1 MYYTIK
7 KSTGKEIG
15 SVFPQVTCLTQE
27 LAHSIKF
34 TEFVNF
40 DTELLFALQP
50 GAILT
55 DVLSQAAISANG
67 LLISQRLKVL
77 LDKFQLMPH
86 KFYRTAIVTME
97 GQKIYYWLH
106 FVDNSYKDKID
117 YDRSVFYWT
126 KSTFKKD
133 IIKLASYD
141 EYLELKKQNG
151 ILWGVKAEK
160 IELNQFFDKHLD
172 MFSCLPFDL
181 GIYISAKLYD
191 VLLQEKI
198 TGINIKES
206 ELLN

>member
-15 SVFPQVTCLTQE
+15 SVFPQVSCLTQE

-40 DTELLFALQP
+40 DTELLFVLQP
-50 GAILT
+50 GAKLT

-67 LLISQRLKVL
+67 LLISHRFKVL
-77 LDKFQLMPH
+77 LDKFQLMQH
-86 KFYRTAIVTME
+86 KFYRTTIITTE
-97 GQKIYYWLH
+97 SQEIYYWLH
-106 FVDNSYKDKID
+106 FVDTSYKNKID
-117 YDRSVFYWT
+117 YEQSVFYWT

-160 IELNQFFDKHLD
+160 IKLDQSFDKPLD

-191 VLLQEKI
+191 ALLEQKI
-198 TGINIKES
+198 TGINIQES